1 MSDFI
6 VSARKYRPATFASVV
21 GQKHITS
28 TLKNAIERAQLAH
41 AYLFCGPRG
50 VGKTTCAR
58 IFAKAINCLSPN
70 GAEACN
76 ECESCRSFN
85 EGRSL
90 NIHELDA
97 ASNNSVEDIRTLIE
111 QVRIIPQV
119 GRYSVFIIDEVHMLS
134 AAAFNAFLKTLEEP
148 PAHAIFILATTE
160 KHKIIPTILSRCQ
173 IYDFNRIRVEDS
185 VEYLKYIASQEGIS
199 ADEESLNLIAQKA
212 DGGMRDAL
220 SMFDKAVSF
229 CGTALDYRNVAQTLN
244 VLDYDTYFSVT
255 EMLLAGN
262 YVDVLVAFDSVL
274 SKGFSGQTFMSGMNR
289 HMRDLLMA
297 RQPDTLRLIEMTG
310 TLLERYRT
318 QAGACNVEF
327 LFGAISILTEL
338 DGKIRQS
345 SNQRLLVE
353 LGLMK
358 IAGLGQKKNDDLT
371 SSGEYSLPA
380 LSPRTAAGAAA
391 TPTAAA
397 RPAPQQSASTV
408 QAQTVSAAGQT
419 TPGTPQSGAGATVQA
434 AVRPEAGQ
442 TAVRPDAGQAATPP
456 AAGQTAPAAGQTAP
470 SAVQPGAGQT
480 GQGTVRP
487 EAGPTASAGIP
498 QVSGFSVRGAAM
510 QTPGPQAAEVSA
522 QDNAPQAAA
531 IGQTIPG
538 GAANPAAQGGMANP
552 AMQSGTPNPTAQGGA
567 ANPAAQGGAAV
578 PAVLGGTPHPTAQ
591 GGAAVPAVQTAGGT
605 TAETAPQPAPAKPAV
620 QTAPAPARRPLISG
634 ASLSELLASAGSDPD
649 EELSDGE
656 TPDEAEVVT
665 VDPECAEKLEHA
677 RSRILNLIKEKRP
690 RFVPAFELMTFRDN
704 TISVSVPTSELREEI
719 LRSKTGMLMRIAEL
733 AGIEGM
739 IELEVIV
746 NEEIRAVRPIKLEDR
761 VRYITEKN
769 PLVAELRKALDLE
782 VE

>member
-28 TLKNAIERAQLAH
+28 TLKNAIERGQLAH

-58 IFAKAINCLSPN
+58 IFAKAINCLNPN
-70 GAEACN
+70 GSEACN

-173 IYDFNRIRVEDS
+173 IYDFNRIRVEDG
-185 VEYLKYIASQEGIS
+185 VEYLKYIASQEGIA

-229 CGTALDYRNVAQTLN
+229 CGKALDYRNVAQTLN
-244 VLDYDTYFSVT
+244 VLDYDTYFGVT

-262 YVDVLVAFDSVL
+262 YVDTLVTFDSVL
-274 SKGFSGQTFMSGMNR
+274 SRGFSGQTFMAGLNR

-297 RQPDTLRLIEMTG
+297 KRPETLRLIEMTG

-318 QAGACNVEF
+318 QAGACDVEF
-327 LFGAISILTEL
+327 LFGAISCLTEL

-345 SNQRLLVE
+345 SNQRLFVE

-358 IAGLGQKKNDDLT
+358 IAGLGQKKNDSLT
-371 SSGEYSLPA
+371 SSGEYPLPT
-380 LSPRTAAGAAA
+380 LTPRTAGPASAAA
-391 TPTAAA
+391 
-397 RPAPQQSASTV
+397 PA
-408 QAQTVSAAGQT
+408 AAGQ
-419 TPGTPQSGAGATVQA
+419 PATA
-434 AVRPEAGQ
+434 
-442 TAVRPDAGQAATPP
+442 TA
-456 AAGQTAPAAGQTAP
+456 
-470 SAVQPGAGQT
+470 
-480 GQGTVRP
+480 
-487 EAGPTASAGIP
+487 
-498 QVSGFSVRGAAM
+498 
-510 QTPGPQAAEVSA
+510 QAAEVSA
-522 QDNAPQAAA
+522 TGNPATNAPAANA
-531 IGQTIPG
+531 SG
-538 GAANPAAQGGMANP
+538 NPAAPAAATAQPAGVSATGNP
-552 AMQSGTPNPTAQGGA
+552 ATNAPAASASGNPGAPAAATAQPAAQAAGAATAPPSAATSAAMPAASPAGRPAAGTSAGPTAQGTL
-567 ANPAAQGGAAV
+567 PA
-578 PAVLGGTPHPTAQ
+578 
-591 GGAAVPAVQTAGGT
+591 
-605 TAETAPQPAPAKPAV
+605 QPAPGMK
-620 QTAPAPARRPLISG
+620 RRPLISG
-634 ASLSELLASAGSDPD
+634 ASLSELLASAGGDPD

-656 TPDEAEVVT
+656 TPDEPET
-665 VDPECAEKLEHA
+665 VRIDPDCAEKLEHA
-677 RSRILNLIKEKRP
+677 RGRILNLIKEKRP

-704 TISVSVPTSELREEI
+704 TISVSVPTTELREEI

-733 AGIEGM
+733 AGITGA
-739 IELEVIV
+739 IELEVVV
-746 NEEIRAVRPIKLEDR
+746 NEEIRAARPIKLEDR
-761 VRYITEKN
+761 VKYMTEKN
-769 PLVAELRKALDLE
+769 PLIAELRKALDLE

>member
-28 TLKNAIERAQLAH
+28 TLKNVIERGQLAH

-173 IYDFNRIRVEDS
+173 IYDFNRIRVEDG
-185 VEYLKYIASQEGIS
+185 VEYLKYIASQEGIA

-229 CGTALDYRNVAQTLN
+229 CGKALDYRNVAQTLN

-262 YVDVLVAFDSVL
+262 YVDTLVTFDSVL
-274 SKGFSGQTFMSGMNR
+274 SRGFSGQTFMAGLNR

-297 RQPDTLRLIEMTG
+297 KRPETLRLIEMTG

-318 QAGACNVEF
+318 QAGACSVEF
-327 LFGAISILTEL
+327 LFGAISCLTEL

-358 IAGLGQKKNDDLT
+358 IAGLGQKKNDSLT
-371 SSGEYSLPA
+371 SSGEYPLPT
-380 LSPRTAAGAAA
+380 LTPRTAGPASAAAPAAAGQPAAATAQSAGITATGNPATNAPATSASGNPAAPASATAQPAAQAAGAA
-391 TPTAAA
+391 TA
-397 RPAPQQSASTV
+397 PP
-408 QAQTVSAAGQT
+408 SAAT
-419 TPGTPQSGAGATVQA
+419 SAAMPAASPAG
-434 AVRPEAGQ
+434 R
-442 TAVRPDAGQAATPP
+442 P
-456 AAGQTAPAAGQTAP
+456 AAGT
-470 SAVQPGAGQT
+470 
-480 GQGTVRP
+480 
-487 EAGPTASAGIP
+487 SAG
-498 QVSGFSVRGAAM
+498 
-510 QTPGPQAAEVSA
+510 
-522 QDNAPQAAA
+522 
-531 IGQTIPG
+531 
-538 GAANPAAQGGMANP
+538 PAAQGTLP
-552 AMQSGTPNPTAQGGA
+552 
-567 ANPAAQGGAAV
+567 V
-578 PAVLGGTPHPTAQ
+578 
-591 GGAAVPAVQTAGGT
+591 
-605 TAETAPQPAPAKPAV
+605 QPAPGMM
-620 QTAPAPARRPLISG
+620 RRPLISG
-634 ASLSELLASAGSDPD
+634 ASLSELLASAGGDPD

-656 TPDEAEVVT
+656 TPDEPET
-665 VDPECAEKLEHA
+665 VRIDPDCAEKLEHA
-677 RSRILNLIKEKRP
+677 RGRILNLIKEKRP

-704 TISVSVPTSELREEI
+704 TISVSVPTTELREEI

-739 IELEVIV
+739 IELEVTV
-746 NEEIRAVRPIKLEDR
+746 NEEIRAARPIKLEDR

>member
-6 VSARKYRPATFASVV
+6 VSARKYRPATFRSVV

-28 TLKNAIERAQLAH
+28 TLQNAIERGQLAH

-58 IFAKAINCLSPN
+58 IFAKAINCLHPH

-173 IYDFNRIRVEDS
+173 IYDFNRIRVEDA
-185 VEYLKYIASQEGIS
+185 VDYLRYIASQEGVT

-229 CGTALDYRNVAQTLN
+229 CGTSLDYRHVAQTLN
-244 VLDYDTYFSVT
+244 VLDYDTYFGIT
-255 EMLLAGN
+255 DRLLAGN
-262 YVDVLVAFDSVL
+262 YVEALVAFDEVL
-274 SKGFSGQTFMSGMNR
+274 SKGFSGQTFMAGLNR

-297 RQPDTLRLIEMTG
+297 KRPETLRLIEMTG
-310 TLLERYRT
+310 TLLERYRA
-318 QAGACNVEF
+318 QAEACEVEF

-338 DGKIRQS
+338 DAKIRQS

-358 IAGLGQKKNDDLT
+358 ISGLGQKKNEGLT
-371 SSGEYSLPA
+371 SSAEYPLPELTPRPA
-380 LSPRTAAGAAA
+380 VPATAPQGAPAPPATPRPAAPTATPPTAGPAAPTTAEAAKAPAAPAAEAASPAAPTQEPTAAQTAAPATELSAAA
-391 TPTAAA
+391 TG
-397 RPAPQQSASTV
+397 PAT
-408 QAQTVSAAGQT
+408 G
-419 TPGTPQSGAGATVQA
+419 
-434 AVRPEAGQ
+434 
-442 TAVRPDAGQAATPP
+442 AATGV
-456 AAGQTAPAAGQTAP
+456 AT
-470 SAVQPGAGQT
+470 
-480 GQGTVRP
+480 
-487 EAGPTASAGIP
+487 
-498 QVSGFSVRGAAM
+498 
-510 QTPGPQAAEVSA
+510 
-522 QDNAPQAAA
+522 
-531 IGQTIPG
+531 
-538 GAANPAAQGGMANP
+538 
-552 AMQSGTPNPTAQGGA
+552 
-567 ANPAAQGGAAV
+567 
-578 PAVLGGTPHPTAQ
+578 
-591 GGAAVPAVQTAGGT
+591 GT
-605 TAETAPQPAPAKPAV
+605 TATGTARR
-620 QTAPAPARRPLISG
+620 TATARRPLVSG
-634 ASLSELLASAGSDPD
+634 TSLSAMIAAAEAPESAPA
-649 EELSDGE
+649 
-656 TPDEAEVVT
+656 EAEKAVT
-665 VDPECAEKLEHA
+665 AAPVIDPASAEKLEAA
-677 RSRILNLIKEKRP
+677 RDRILQLIRERRP
-690 RFVPAFELMTFRDN
+690 RFVAAFELMTVRGN
-704 TISVSVPTSELREEI
+704 TLSVSVPTTELRDEI
-719 LRSKTGMLMRIAEL
+719 LRSRTAMLTRIARL
-733 AGIEGM
+733 AGIEGAL
-739 IELEVIV
+739 ELEVTV
-746 NEEIRAVRPIKLEDR
+746 NEQVRATRPIRLEDR
-761 VRYITEKN
+761 VKYLTEKN

>member
-28 TLKNAIERAQLAH
+28 TLQNAIERGQLAH

-58 IFAKAINCLSPN
+58 IFAKAINCLNPN
-70 GAEACN
+70 GSEACN

-173 IYDFNRIRVEDS
+173 IYDFNRIRVEDG
-185 VEYLKYIASQEGIS
+185 VEYLKYIASQEGIA

-229 CGTALDYRNVAQTLN
+229 CGKALDYRNVAQTLN
-244 VLDYDTYFSVT
+244 VLDYDTYFGVT

-262 YVDVLVAFDSVL
+262 YVDTLVTFDSVL
-274 SKGFSGQTFMSGMNR
+274 SRGFSGQTFMAGLNR

-297 RQPDTLRLIEMTG
+297 KRPETLRLIEMTG

-318 QAGACNVEF
+318 QAGACDVEF
-327 LFGAISILTEL
+327 LFGAISCLTEL

-345 SNQRLLVE
+345 SNQRLFVE

-358 IAGLGQKKNDDLT
+358 IAGLGQKKNDSLT
-371 SSGEYSLPA
+371 SSGEYPLPT
-380 LSPRTAAGAAA
+380 LTPRTAGPASAAA
-391 TPTAAA
+391 
-397 RPAPQQSASTV
+397 PA
-408 QAQTVSAAGQT
+408 AAGQ
-419 TPGTPQSGAGATVQA
+419 PATA
-434 AVRPEAGQ
+434 
-442 TAVRPDAGQAATPP
+442 TA
-456 AAGQTAPAAGQTAP
+456 
-470 SAVQPGAGQT
+470 
-480 GQGTVRP
+480 
-487 EAGPTASAGIP
+487 
-498 QVSGFSVRGAAM
+498 
-510 QTPGPQAAEVSA
+510 QAAEVSA
-522 QDNAPQAAA
+522 TGNPATNAPAANA
-531 IGQTIPG
+531 SG
-538 GAANPAAQGGMANP
+538 NPAAPAAATAQPAGVSATGNP
-552 AMQSGTPNPTAQGGA
+552 ATNAPAASASGNPGAPAAATAQPAAQAAGAATAPPSAATSAAMPAASPAGRPAAGTSAGPTAQGTL
-567 ANPAAQGGAAV
+567 PA
-578 PAVLGGTPHPTAQ
+578 
-591 GGAAVPAVQTAGGT
+591 
-605 TAETAPQPAPAKPAV
+605 QPAPGMK
-620 QTAPAPARRPLISG
+620 RRPLISG
-634 ASLSELLASAGSDPD
+634 ASLSELLASAGGDPD

-656 TPDEAEVVT
+656 TPDEPET
-665 VDPECAEKLEHA
+665 VRIDPDCAEKLEHA
-677 RSRILNLIKEKRP
+677 RGRILNLIKEKRP

-704 TISVSVPTSELREEI
+704 TISVSVPTTELREEI

-739 IELEVIV
+739 IELEVTV
-746 NEEIRAVRPIKLEDR
+746 NEEIRAARPIKLEDR

>member
-28 TLKNAIERAQLAH
+28 TLKNAIERGQLAH

-58 IFAKAINCLSPN
+58 IFAKAINCLNPN
-70 GAEACN
+70 GSEACN

-173 IYDFNRIRVEDS
+173 IYDFNRIRVEDG
-185 VEYLKYIASQEGIS
+185 VEYLKYIASQEGIA

-229 CGTALDYRNVAQTLN
+229 CGKALDYRNVAQTLN
-244 VLDYDTYFSVT
+244 VLDYDTYFGVT

-262 YVDVLVAFDSVL
+262 YVDTLVTFDSVL
-274 SKGFSGQTFMSGMNR
+274 SRGFSGQTFMAGLNR

-297 RQPDTLRLIEMTG
+297 KRPETLRLIEMTG

-318 QAGACNVEF
+318 QAGACDVEF
-327 LFGAISILTEL
+327 LFGAISCLTEL

-345 SNQRLLVE
+345 SNQRLFVE

-358 IAGLGQKKNDDLT
+358 IAGLGQKKNDSLT
-371 SSGEYSLPA
+371 SSGEYPLPT
-380 LSPRTAAGAAA
+380 LTPRTAGPASAAA
-391 TPTAAA
+391 
-397 RPAPQQSASTV
+397 PA
-408 QAQTVSAAGQT
+408 AAGQ
-419 TPGTPQSGAGATVQA
+419 PATA
-434 AVRPEAGQ
+434 
-442 TAVRPDAGQAATPP
+442 TA
-456 AAGQTAPAAGQTAP
+456 
-470 SAVQPGAGQT
+470 
-480 GQGTVRP
+480 
-487 EAGPTASAGIP
+487 
-498 QVSGFSVRGAAM
+498 
-510 QTPGPQAAEVSA
+510 QAAEVSA
-522 QDNAPQAAA
+522 TGNPATNAPAANASGNPAAPAAATAQPAGVSATGNPATNAPAASASGNPGAPAAATAQPAAQAA
-531 IGQTIPG
+531 
-538 GAANPAAQGGMANP
+538 GAATAPPSAATSAAMPAASPAGRPAAGTSAGPAAQGTLP
-552 AMQSGTPNPTAQGGA
+552 
-567 ANPAAQGGAAV
+567 
-578 PAVLGGTPHPTAQ
+578 
-591 GGAAVPAVQTAGGT
+591 
-605 TAETAPQPAPAKPAV
+605 V
-620 QTAPAPARRPLISG
+620 QTAPGMMRRPLISG
-634 ASLSELLASAGSDPD
+634 ASLSELLASAGGDPD

-656 TPDEAEVVT
+656 TPDEPET
-665 VDPECAEKLEHA
+665 VRIDPDCAEKLEHA
-677 RSRILNLIKEKRP
+677 RGRILNLIKEKRP

-704 TISVSVPTSELREEI
+704 TISVSVPTTELREEI

-739 IELEVIV
+739 IELEVTV
-746 NEEIRAVRPIKLEDR
+746 NEEIRAARPIKLEDR

>member
-28 TLKNAIERAQLAH
+28 TLKNAIERGQLAH

-58 IFAKAINCLSPN
+58 IFAKAINCLNPN
-70 GAEACN
+70 GSEACN

-173 IYDFNRIRVEDS
+173 IYDFNRIRVEDG
-185 VEYLKYIASQEGIS
+185 VEYLKYIASQEGIA

-229 CGTALDYRNVAQTLN
+229 CGKALDYRNVAQTLN
-244 VLDYDTYFSVT
+244 VLDYDTYFGVT

-262 YVDVLVAFDSVL
+262 YVDTLVTFDSVL
-274 SKGFSGQTFMSGMNR
+274 SRGFSGQTFMAGLNR

-297 RQPDTLRLIEMTG
+297 KRPETLRLIEMTG

-318 QAGACNVEF
+318 QAGACDVEF
-327 LFGAISILTEL
+327 LFGAISCLTEL

-345 SNQRLLVE
+345 SNQRLFVE

-358 IAGLGQKKNDDLT
+358 IAGLGQKKNDSLT
-371 SSGEYSLPA
+371 SSGEYPLPT
-380 LSPRTAAGAAA
+380 LTPRTAGPASAAA
-391 TPTAAA
+391 
-397 RPAPQQSASTV
+397 PA
-408 QAQTVSAAGQT
+408 AAGQ
-419 TPGTPQSGAGATVQA
+419 PATA
-434 AVRPEAGQ
+434 
-442 TAVRPDAGQAATPP
+442 TA
-456 AAGQTAPAAGQTAP
+456 
-470 SAVQPGAGQT
+470 
-480 GQGTVRP
+480 
-487 EAGPTASAGIP
+487 
-498 QVSGFSVRGAAM
+498 
-510 QTPGPQAAEVSA
+510 QAAEVSA
-522 QDNAPQAAA
+522 TGNPATNAPAANA
-531 IGQTIPG
+531 SG
-538 GAANPAAQGGMANP
+538 NPAAP
-552 AMQSGTPNPTAQGGA
+552 AAATAQPAAQAAGAATAPPSAATSAAMPAASPAGRPAAGTSAGPTAQGTL
-567 ANPAAQGGAAV
+567 PA
-578 PAVLGGTPHPTAQ
+578 
-591 GGAAVPAVQTAGGT
+591 
-605 TAETAPQPAPAKPAV
+605 QPAPGMK
-620 QTAPAPARRPLISG
+620 RRPLISG
-634 ASLSELLASAGSDPD
+634 ASLSELLASAGGDPD

-656 TPDEAEVVT
+656 TPDEPET
-665 VDPECAEKLEHA
+665 VRIDPDCAEKLEHA
-677 RSRILNLIKEKRP
+677 RGRICLLYTSPSP
-690 RFVPAFELMTFRDN
+690 RD
-704 TISVSVPTSELREEI
+704 
-719 LRSKTGMLMRIAEL
+719 
-733 AGIEGM
+733 
-739 IELEVIV
+739 
-746 NEEIRAVRPIKLEDR
+746 
-761 VRYITEKN
+761 
-769 PLVAELRKALDLE
+769 
-782 VE
+782 

>member
-6 VSARKYRPATFASVV
+6 VSARKYRPATFRSVV

-28 TLKNAIERAQLAH
+28 TLQNAIERGQLAH

-58 IFAKAINCLSPN
+58 IFAKAINCLAPD

-318 QAGACNVEF
+318 QAGACSVEF
-327 LFGAISILTEL
+327 LFGAISVLTEL

-358 IAGLGQKKNDDLT
+358 IAGLGQKKNDTLT
-371 SSGEYSLPA
+371 SSGEYPLPE
-380 LSPRTAAGAAA
+380 LTPRTAAAAVAA
-391 TPTAAA
+391 TPAAQPQPDPA
-397 RPAPQQSASTV
+397 TRPGPNPVPAAPQQSA
-408 QAQTVSAAGQT
+408 AA
-419 TPGTPQSGAGATVQA
+419 
-434 AVRPEAGQ
+434 
-442 TAVRPDAGQAATPP
+442 
-456 AAGQTAPAAGQTAP
+456 
-470 SAVQPGAGQT
+470 
-480 GQGTVRP
+480 
-487 EAGPTASAGIP
+487 
-498 QVSGFSVRGAAM
+498 
-510 QTPGPQAAEVSA
+510 PGP
-522 QDNAPQAAA
+522 
-531 IGQTIPG
+531 
-538 GAANPAAQGGMANP
+538 
-552 AMQSGTPNPTAQGGA
+552 
-567 ANPAAQGGAAV
+567 
-578 PAVLGGTPHPTAQ
+578 
-591 GGAAVPAVQTAGGT
+591 
-605 TAETAPQPAPAKPAV
+605 
-620 QTAPAPARRPLISG
+620 APAPAARPEASKPAPQPVRRPLISG
-634 ASLSELLASAGSDPD
+634 TSLSELLASAGSNPD
-649 EELSDGE
+649 EEPSEQE
-656 TPDEAEVVT
+656 TAEPEVAT
-665 VDPECAEKLEHA
+665 IDPECERKLERA
-677 RSRILNLIKEKRP
+677 REKILNLIRERRP
-690 RFVPAFELMTFRDN
+690 RFVPAFELMRVQGN
-704 TISVSVPTSELREEI
+704 TISLSVPTSELREEI

-733 AGIEGM
+733 ASITGA
-739 IELEVIV
+739 IELEVVV
-746 NEEIRAVRPIKLEDR
+746 NEEIRAARPIKLEDR
-761 VRYITEKN
+761 VKYMTEKN
-769 PLVAELRKALDLE
+769 PLIAELRKALDLE

>member
-6 VSARKYRPATFASVV
+6 VSARKYRPATFRSVV

-28 TLKNAIERAQLAH
+28 TLQNAIERGQLAH

-58 IFAKAINCLSPN
+58 IFAKAINCLAPH

-185 VEYLKYIASQEGIS
+185 VEYLRYIASEEGVA

-229 CGTALDYRNVAQTLN
+229 CGTTLDYRNVAQTLN
-244 VLDYDTYFSVT
+244 VLDYDTYFGVT
-255 EMLLAGN
+255 EMLLRGDYAEA
-262 YVDVLVAFDSVL
+262 LVTFDAVL
-274 SKGFSGQTFMSGMNR
+274 SKGFSGQTFMAGLNR

-297 RQPDTLRLIEMTG
+297 ERPETLRLIEMTG

-318 QAGACNVEF
+318 QAGACSVEF
-327 LFGAISILTEL
+327 LFGAISVLTEL

-358 IAGLGQKKNDDLT
+358 IAGLGQKKNDLLT
-371 SSGEYSLPA
+371 PSGEYPLPE
-380 LSPRTAAGAAA
+380 LTPRTAAPAARAETQPAPPPPASGTEGAANAARLRPEPAPAAEGPRPEPSGRAAPSPEPAAASGMRPDGNVPPAAAPA
-391 TPTAAA
+391 TASGTAPATRPGPAAPIGTEVPAADTRPAAAPQPVPQPEA
-397 RPAPQQSASTV
+397 RPA
-408 QAQTVSAAGQT
+408 
-419 TPGTPQSGAGATVQA
+419 GT
-434 AVRPEAGQ
+434 
-442 TAVRPDAGQAATPP
+442 
-456 AAGQTAPAAGQTAP
+456 
-470 SAVQPGAGQT
+470 
-480 GQGTVRP
+480 
-487 EAGPTASAGIP
+487 
-498 QVSGFSVRGAAM
+498 
-510 QTPGPQAAEVSA
+510 
-522 QDNAPQAAA
+522 
-531 IGQTIPG
+531 
-538 GAANPAAQGGMANP
+538 
-552 AMQSGTPNPTAQGGA
+552 
-567 ANPAAQGGAAV
+567 
-578 PAVLGGTPHPTAQ
+578 
-591 GGAAVPAVQTAGGT
+591 
-605 TAETAPQPAPAKPAV
+605 
-620 QTAPAPARRPLISG
+620 ARRPLISG
-634 ASLSELLASAGSDPD
+634 TSLSDLLASAGNPAAQSEKTQDP
-649 EELSDGE
+649 E
-656 TPDEAEVVT
+656 PAAAT
-665 VDPECAEKLEHA
+665 VDPECAAKLERA
-677 RSRILNLIKEKRP
+677 RERILALIRERRP
-690 RFVPAFELMTFRDN
+690 RFVPAFEQMLFRGD
-704 TISVSVPTSELREEI
+704 TIAVSVPTTELRDEI

-733 AGIEGM
+733 AGVTGR
-739 IELEVIV
+739 IELEITV
-746 NEEIRAVRPIKLEDR
+746 NEQIRAARPIRLEDR
-761 VRYITEKN
+761 VKYITEKN

>member
-6 VSARKYRPATFASVV
+6 VSARKYRPATFRSVV

-28 TLKNAIERAQLAH
+28 TLQNAIERGQLAH

-58 IFAKAINCLSPN
+58 IFAKAINCLAPD

-185 VEYLKYIASQEGIS
+185 VEYLKYIAGQENIS

-229 CGTALDYRNVAQTLN
+229 CGTTLDYRNVAQTLN

-262 YVDVLVAFDSVL
+262 YVDVLVTFDTVL
-274 SKGFSGQTFMSGMNR
+274 SKGFSGQTFTAGLNR

-297 RQPDTLRLIEMTG
+297 KRPETLRLIEMTG

-318 QAGACNVEF
+318 QAGACSVEF
-327 LFGAISILTEL
+327 LFGAISCLTEL

-358 IAGLGQKKNDDLT
+358 IAGLGQKKNDSLT
-371 SSGEYSLPA
+371 SSGEYPLPT
-380 LSPRTAAGAAA
+380 LPPRTAGPASAAAPAAAGQPAAATSQSAGITATGNPATNAPATSASGNPAAPASATAQPAAQAAGAA
-391 TPTAAA
+391 TA
-397 RPAPQQSASTV
+397 PP
-408 QAQTVSAAGQT
+408 SAAT
-419 TPGTPQSGAGATVQA
+419 SAAMPAASPAG
-434 AVRPEAGQ
+434 R
-442 TAVRPDAGQAATPP
+442 P
-456 AAGQTAPAAGQTAP
+456 AAGT
-470 SAVQPGAGQT
+470 
-480 GQGTVRP
+480 
-487 EAGPTASAGIP
+487 SAG
-498 QVSGFSVRGAAM
+498 
-510 QTPGPQAAEVSA
+510 
-522 QDNAPQAAA
+522 
-531 IGQTIPG
+531 
-538 GAANPAAQGGMANP
+538 PAAQGTLP
-552 AMQSGTPNPTAQGGA
+552 
-567 ANPAAQGGAAV
+567 V
-578 PAVLGGTPHPTAQ
+578 
-591 GGAAVPAVQTAGGT
+591 
-605 TAETAPQPAPAKPAV
+605 QPAPGMM
-620 QTAPAPARRPLISG
+620 RRPLISG
-634 ASLSELLASAGSDPD
+634 ASLSELLASAGGDPD

-656 TPDEAEVVT
+656 TPDEPET
-665 VDPECAEKLEHA
+665 VRIDPDCAEKLEHA

-704 TISVSVPTSELREEI
+704 TISVSVPTTELREEI

>member
-28 TLKNAIERAQLAH
+28 TLKNAIERGQLAH

-58 IFAKAINCLSPN
+58 IFAKAINCLNPN
-70 GAEACN
+70 GSESCN

-173 IYDFNRIRVEDS
+173 IYDFNRIRVEDG
-185 VEYLKYIASQEGIS
+185 VEYLKYIASQEGIA

-229 CGTALDYRNVAQTLN
+229 CGKALDYRNVAQTLN

-262 YVDVLVAFDSVL
+262 YVDTLVTFDSVL
-274 SKGFSGQTFMSGMNR
+274 SRGFSGQTFMAGLNR

-297 RQPDTLRLIEMTG
+297 KRPETLRLIEMTG

-318 QAGACNVEF
+318 QAGACSVEF
-327 LFGAISILTEL
+327 LFGAISVLTEL

-358 IAGLGQKKNDDLT
+358 IAGLGQKK
-371 SSGEYSLPA
+371 
-380 LSPRTAAGAAA
+380 
-391 TPTAAA
+391 
-397 RPAPQQSASTV
+397 
-408 QAQTVSAAGQT
+408 
-419 TPGTPQSGAGATVQA
+419 
-434 AVRPEAGQ
+434 
-442 TAVRPDAGQAATPP
+442 
-456 AAGQTAPAAGQTAP
+456 
-470 SAVQPGAGQT
+470 
-480 GQGTVRP
+480 
-487 EAGPTASAGIP
+487 
-498 QVSGFSVRGAAM
+498 
-510 QTPGPQAAEVSA
+510 
-522 QDNAPQAAA
+522 
-531 IGQTIPG
+531 
-538 GAANPAAQGGMANP
+538 
-552 AMQSGTPNPTAQGGA
+552 
-567 ANPAAQGGAAV
+567 
-578 PAVLGGTPHPTAQ
+578 
-591 GGAAVPAVQTAGGT
+591 
-605 TAETAPQPAPAKPAV
+605 
-620 QTAPAPARRPLISG
+620 
-634 ASLSELLASAGSDPD
+634 
-649 EELSDGE
+649 
-656 TPDEAEVVT
+656 
-665 VDPECAEKLEHA
+665 
-677 RSRILNLIKEKRP
+677 
-690 RFVPAFELMTFRDN
+690 
-704 TISVSVPTSELREEI
+704 
-719 LRSKTGMLMRIAEL
+719 
-733 AGIEGM
+733 
-739 IELEVIV
+739 
-746 NEEIRAVRPIKLEDR
+746 
-761 VRYITEKN
+761 
-769 PLVAELRKALDLE
+769 
-782 VE
+782 

>member
-28 TLKNAIERAQLAH
+28 TLKNAIERGQLAH

-58 IFAKAINCLSPN
+58 IFAKAINCLNPN
-70 GAEACN
+70 GSEACN

-173 IYDFNRIRVEDS
+173 IYDFNRIRVEDG
-185 VEYLKYIASQEGIS
+185 VEYLKYIASQEGIA

-229 CGTALDYRNVAQTLN
+229 CGKALDYRNVAQTLN
-244 VLDYDTYFSVT
+244 VLDYDTYFGVT

-262 YVDVLVAFDSVL
+262 YVDTLVTFDSVL
-274 SKGFSGQTFMSGMNR
+274 SRGFSGQTFMAGLNR

-297 RQPDTLRLIEMTG
+297 KRPETLRLIEMTG

-318 QAGACNVEF
+318 QAGACDVEF
-327 LFGAISILTEL
+327 LFGAISCLTEL

-358 IAGLGQKKNDDLT
+358 IAGLGQKKNDSLT
-371 SSGEYSLPA
+371 SSGEYPLPT
-380 LSPRTAAGAAA
+380 LTPRTAGSAPAAAPAAAGQPAPRPAANASGNPEAPAAATAQPAGVSATGNPATNAPATSASGNPAAPASATAQPAAQAAGAA
-391 TPTAAA
+391 TA
-397 RPAPQQSASTV
+397 PP
-408 QAQTVSAAGQT
+408 SAAT
-419 TPGTPQSGAGATVQA
+419 SAAMPAASPAG
-434 AVRPEAGQ
+434 R
-442 TAVRPDAGQAATPP
+442 P
-456 AAGQTAPAAGQTAP
+456 AAGT
-470 SAVQPGAGQT
+470 S
-480 GQGTVRP
+480 
-487 EAGPTASAGIP
+487 AGPTAQG
-498 QVSGFSVRGAAM
+498 
-510 QTPGPQAAEVSA
+510 TL
-522 QDNAPQAAA
+522 
-531 IGQTIPG
+531 
-538 GAANPAAQGGMANP
+538 PA
-552 AMQSGTPNPTAQGGA
+552 
-567 ANPAAQGGAAV
+567 
-578 PAVLGGTPHPTAQ
+578 
-591 GGAAVPAVQTAGGT
+591 
-605 TAETAPQPAPAKPAV
+605 QPAPGMK
-620 QTAPAPARRPLISG
+620 RRPLISG
-634 ASLSELLASAGSDPD
+634 ASLSELLASAGGDPD
-649 EELSDGE
+649 EEPSDGE
-656 TPDEAEVVT
+656 TPDEPET
-665 VDPECAEKLEHA
+665 VRIDPDCAEKLEHA

-704 TISVSVPTSELREEI
+704 TISVSVPTTELREEI

-739 IELEVIV
+739 IELEVAV
-746 NEEIRAVRPIKLEDR
+746 NEEIRAARPIKLEDR